1 VVSASR
7 EPVSRALDVLVWI
20 ADHRS
25 DPLVVRQIA
34 RDLDTTPSTVH
45 RILGTFQQHGLIA
58 RGGKGEYVTGLEL
71 YRICASISE
80 DLSITRIARPH
91 LRALAEQC
99 NETTLFGLYDSA
111 RGQMIFVDRVES
123 LHPLRYVV
131 EMHRWIPLHSGATGL
146 AILAFL
152 PEEERRRIYAAGL
165 TAQTPE
171 TVVTVD
177 ALEAELER
185 IRKRGY
191 AHTLGQRTPGAA
203 GFGAPVFDSAGHV
216 CGDVCITLP
225 VQRLE
230 DVSRDTIA
238 SQLVAASQRI
248 TADARAAG
256 CRAPAH
262 GGFAG

>member
-1 VVSASR
+1 VSVSR
-7 EPVSRALDVLVWI
+7 EPVGRALDVLVWI

-25 DPLVVRQIA
+25 DPLIIRQIA

-58 RGGKGEYVTGLEL
+58 RGSNGEYVPGLEL
-71 YRICASISE
+71 YRICGSIAE
-80 DLSITRIARPH
+80 DLTLTQIAQPH

-99 NETTLFGLYDSA
+99 NETTLFGMYDSA
-111 RGQMIFVDRVES
+111 RGQMIFVSRVES

-131 EMHRWIPLHSGATGL
+131 EMHRWMPLHSGATGL

-165 TAQTPE
+165 AAQTPE
-171 TVVTVD
+171 TIVTVD

-185 IRKRGY
+185 IRNRGY
-191 AHTLGQRTPGAA
+191 AHSLGQRTPGAA
-203 GFGAPVFDSAGHV
+203 GFGAPVFDSAGDV
-216 CGDVCITLP
+216 CGDLCVTLP
-225 VQRLE
+225 VHRLA

-238 SQLVAASQRI
+238 SLLVEASQRV
-248 TADARAAG
+248 TEDVRAAG
-256 CRAPAH
+256 CRAPVR